1 MSTFLDTPSCIH
13 VPRLLSGKAAMVS
26 WSEVESAVGYEL
38 ECVFDSTFDS
48 QGFGETWLGLER
60 EDSSWADVSDIL
72 TWGNAEDNRHIVSY
86 IGTGSIVD
94 TTYEPGVAHISHSI
108 DIPDEVS
115 SACFRVRAYSRD
127 EHSPYIVSEV
137 ISISTSDF
145 DADDSVELPV
155 TAGENYFVQTNARDI
170 KDFEEA
176 VLSLEYPS
184 PLLSLD
190 EIYLEAPNAKTDM
203 LAVTYEETVEEV
215 SNMAG
220 KYEFRC
226 IKDIADETSVTG
238 LVVCFRFTALS
249 SGTASVSLSRRT
261 T

>member
-13 VPRLLSGKAAMVS
+13 IPRLLSGKAAMVS

-48 QGFGETWLGLER
+48 QDFGETWLDCEIK
-60 EDSSWADVSDIL
+60 DPSWADVSDIL

-86 IGTGSIVD
+86 NVSGSIVD
-94 TTYEPGVAHISHSI
+94 TTYEPGVTHISHNI
-108 DIPDEVS
+108 DIPEEFS
-115 SACFRVRAYSRD
+115 SAFFRVRSYVGDSY
-127 EHSPYIVSEV
+127 SPYIYSDAMPVEKHTFTVDGNTELEV
-137 ISISTSDF
+137 VANRQYII
-145 DADDSVELPV
+145 
-155 TAGENYFVQTNARDI
+155 QTNARDI
-170 KDFEEA
+170 EDFEEA

-184 PLLSLD
+184 SLLSLE

-203 LAVTYEETVEEV
+203 LGVTYEETIEEV

-226 IKDIADETSVTG
+226 IKDIVEETSVTG

-249 SGTASVSLSRRT
+249 SGTASVTLSRS
-261 T
+261 